1 MVNKFIIDVKSP
13 TIKFPKIWQT
23 CVGSCHAALGLRS
36 DWQEHLKFVHDELGF
51 KYVRFHGLLN
61 DDMKI
66 MVCLKD
72 FIGLAPKI
80 AVTVNFYQIDLLFDY
95 ILKIGM
101 KPFVELSFMPKLLA
115 SGRRTIF
122 YYKGNI
128 TPPKRYEKWAELI
141 KSLIIH
147 LIERYGKEEIESWFF
162 EVWNEPNLKVFWSS
176 SQKKYFKLYKFTAE
190 AIKSIDP
197 NIKVGGPAT
206 ACNAW
211 ISDFI
216 QFCKVNKVP
225 FDFISTHQ
233 YPSDIGLK
241 TNLIKSIKQFFH
253 LVKISKEHDLHYFLS
268 NLMESNMMDALGRA
282 GRDSMKNMTIK
293 ARQEAK
299 LYPLYYTEWNSN
311 SACSIS
317 INDLPYTSAL
327 IIKAVVDVNPN
338 VDIYSFW
345 CFSDIFEELTFFS
358 KPFNGVF
365 GLVTIHGIPK
375 PSFWAFKFLSK
386 MSEERIDIPTKCESE
401 TLEMIATK
409 QDKGINILLYN
420 HQAGNNPINDEEVH
434 ITLNNIEQV
443 ESVYVERIDEDHG
456 NPIKFWKEMDSQTY
470 LKKEDIELIKDKSR
484 VVLEKID
491 FEQSNGKV
499 VLNLVVPKHG
509 VALISIITVVK

>member
-1 MVNKFIIDVKSP
+1 MVNKFVIDIQSP
-13 TIKFPKIWQT
+13 TIKFSKVWQT

-36 DWQEHLKFVHDELGF
+36 DWQEHLKFVHEELGF

-66 MVCLKD
+66 MVSLKD
-72 FIGLAPKI
+72 FMGFAPKI
-80 AVTVNFYQIDLLFDY
+80 AITVSFYQIDLLFDY

-115 SGRRTIF
+115 SGKRTVF

-128 TPPKRYEKWAELI
+128 TPPKDFEKWAELI
-141 KSLIIH
+141 KSLVSH

-176 SQKKYFKLYKFTAE
+176 SQKKYFKLYKYTAE
-190 AIKSIDP
+190 AIKSVNP

-211 ISDFI
+211 IPDFI
-216 QFCKVNKVP
+216 RFCTANNVP
-225 FDFISTHQ
+225 FDFISTHH

-241 TNLIKSIKQFFH
+241 TNLIQSAKRFFH
-253 LVKISKEHDLHYFLS
+253 LVKVSKDHDLNYFFS
-268 NLMESNMMDALGRA
+268 NLMEPNMMDALGKA
-282 GRDSMKNMTIK
+282 GRDSIKNMAAK
-293 ARQEAK
+293 ARQEA
-299 LYPLYYTEWNSN
+299 LSYPLYYTEWNSN

-327 IIKAVVDVNPN
+327 IVKAVVDVQNN

-358 KPFNGVF
+358 KPFNGEF
-365 GLVTIHGIPK
+365 GLVTLHGIPK

-386 MSEERIDIPTKCESE
+386 MSEERLNISTKCESE

-409 QDKGINILLYN
+409 EKNGINILLYN
-420 HQAGNNPINDEEVH
+420 FQAGNNPIKDEEVQL
-434 ITLNNIEQV
+434 TLQNMKHV
-443 ESVYVERIDEDHG
+443 ESVSVERIDEDHG
-456 NPIKFWKEMDSQTY
+456 NPIIYWKEMGSPTY
-470 LKKEDIELIKDKSR
+470 IKKEQADIIKEQSK
-484 VVLEKID
+484 VVPEKLN
-491 FEQSNGKV
+491 FEQSNGV
-499 VLNLVVPKHG
+499 VSIKLAVSIHG
-509 VALISIITVVK
+509 VALVSIKTN